1 MRVYFS
7 CNFFFLAHGAGP
19 AVSLIRSDVSMV
31 KGEKKAKCVLVGS
44 VACAPPYAAP
54 AVSEAA
60 VGKPVVVRGY
70 KGVGTL
76 QYFGGHHELG
86 DDHQH
91 CGVVFAKSVQVCMVI
106 CCRERNSNTQ
116 THKQTISLSLTI
128 RSTRARQFD
137 HHLSC

>member
-1 MRVYFS
+1 
-7 CNFFFLAHGAGP
+7 
-19 AVSLIRSDVSMV
+19 MV
-31 KGEKKAKCVLVGS
+31 KGEKKAKCVLIGS

-91 CGVVFAKSVQVCMVI
+91 CGVVFAKPVKVCIMLPWNLLLIVSADQV
-106 CCRERNSNTQ
+106 ERNSSAFVNN
-116 THKQTISLSLTI
+116 
-128 RSTRARQFD
+128 STRTRQFD
-137 HHLSC
+137 QHLSF